1 MLEIDPNHERA
12 KMNEEYYKG
21 ELNEMKLKMAN
32 GSAQNLFAFKNE
44 RPENKYKY
52 DDQQYQAL
60 CRGESTKV
68 TRCPHR
74 NDYFLDF
81 YTLYTK
87 TRFLRAD

>member
-52 DDQQYQAL
+52 DDQKYQAL

-68 TRCPHR
+68 TWCLHK
-74 NDYFLDF
+74 NDCFLVF

-87 TRFLRAD
+87 KRFLRAD

>member
-52 DDQQYQAL
+52 DDQKYQAL

-68 TRCPHR
+68 TCGVLIRMII
-74 NDYFLDF
+74 F
-81 YTLYTK
+81 
-87 TRFLRAD
+87 